1 MSEPTNTHDANEDND
16 TWCEIEQNTTNQ
28 LPLRYGK
35 SAVPPFF
42 VVVISHLNSRGTRP
56 LNFSFPFL
64 PHESACSIEIA
75 LITCVLFTTD
85 SVQVIRNVKQSNHK
99 KMYPKKTNK
108 DMWDFW
114 SKNSEILTKFD
125 PIYND
130 FCAN

>member
-1 MSEPTNTHDANEDND
+1 MQCQNQQIHMMQMKTMTHDD
-16 TWCEIEQNTTNQ
+16 EIEQNTTNQ

-108 DMWDFW
+108 DM
-114 SKNSEILTKFD
+114 
-125 PIYND
+125 
-130 FCAN
+130 